1 MKIRGKTTPQHD
13 LKGRMPERS
22 EWLVAGGGAK
32 RNPRYHA
39 SHRDEKNANIGNL
52 GDNIRFSYN
61 ALALVYPASAYQ
73 KQKGASQ

>member
-1 MKIRGKTTPQHD
+1 MVKPHRQHD

-22 EWLVAGGGAK
+22 EWLVAEGGAK

-39 SHRDEKNANIGNL
+39 THRDAKNANITFPG
-52 GDNIRFSYN
+52 GNIRFSYN
-61 ALALVYPASAYQ
+61 VLAPVYPASAYQ